1 MQTRTGIVKVQHKQ
15 ESRQPSLGPF
25 SLAIAFKVNNRNKLV
40 FLRQKLIKYSMF
52 QLDELDA
59 ELGFTL
65 SSSLVVGVV
74 VDGGELLAGAWLAFF
89 MSGS

>member
-1 MQTRTGIVKVQHKQ
+1 
-15 ESRQPSLGPF
+15 
-25 SLAIAFKVNNRNKLV
+25 
-40 FLRQKLIKYSMF
+40 MF

-74 VDGGELLAGAWLAFF
+74 VDGGELLAGAWLALF

>member
-40 FLRQKLIKYSMF
+40 FEAKMIKIFYVS
-52 QLDELDA
+52 
-59 ELGFTL
+59 
-65 SSSLVVGVV
+65 
-74 VDGGELLAGAWLAFF
+74 AGRA
-89 MSGS
+89 